1 MSRKELKILDS
12 VTLYFVSGFRRNY
25 NNRLLKLA
33 PMKGKG
39 QNSMEDVSFLEDN
52 VSVVEN
58 YFEVSDGVQLK
69 VFDFIPPGY
78 TQQTPVIVFVAG
90 WISLLQGW
98 KSVLKVITKEYRTL
112 YIETREKKSA
122 QLPSGKTIHFSIDR
136 MSLDVEEILA
146 GTISDQQHFYFL
158 GSSLGSTI
166 ILHYLS
172 MTRKHPKE
180 SFLISPISEFP
191 FPMWLLFVINFIPAG
206 FYAAIKPVLKWY
218 LKYFHLDRKNE
229 PEQVKKYEGTIEAA
243 EPGRLKANAYAIK
256 DYNLWNRLEKI
267 HTSVILIGA
276 ETDKLHGIDSLKKMV
291 SRMPQ
296 AGLEMM
302 KSNKE
307 THSEVAGSFVVDRIR
322 LG

>member
-1 MSRKELKILDS
+1 M
-12 VTLYFVSGFRRNY
+12 
-25 NNRLLKLA
+25 
-33 PMKGKG
+33 
-39 QNSMEDVSFLEDN
+39 QDVSFLEDN
-52 VSVVEN
+52 VSVVEK
-58 YFEVSDGVQLK
+58 YFEVSDRVQLK

-78 TQQTPVIVFVAG
+78 TLQTPIIVFVAG

-98 KSVLKVITKEYRTL
+98 KSVLKVISKNYRTL

-122 QLPSGKTIHFSIDR
+122 LLPSEKSIDFSIDR
-136 MSLDVEEILA
+136 MSLDIEEILSR
-146 GTISDQQHFYFL
+146 TISDQQPFYFL

-172 MTRKHPKE
+172 MNQKKPKE

-191 FPMWLLFVINFIPAG
+191 FPIWLLFVINFIPAG

-229 PEQVKKYEGTIEAA
+229 PEQVKKYEGTINAA

-267 HTSVILIGA
+267 NTSVILIGA
-276 ETDKLHGIDSLKKMV
+276 ETDKLHGIDTLKKMV
-291 SRMPQ
+291 SKMPL
-296 AGLEMM
+296 ARLEMM

-307 THSEVAGSFVVDRIR
+307 THSEVAGRFVVERIG